1 MVSLIIWLYIE
12 QSAEKMAQR
21 LRVGRVAQ
29 LRARLMGLRR
39 RKEAVML
46 TLLAE
51 EERIRAERRRIILRL
66 VSDYSEDA
74 SD

>member
-1 MVSLIIWLYIE
+1 MALIPP
-12 QSAEKMAQR
+12 QR

-29 LRARLMGLRR
+29 LRAGLMSLRR
-39 RKEAVML
+39 REEAVML

-51 EERIRAERRRIILRL
+51 EERIRAEKRRRILRL

-74 SD
+74 YD